1 MLNLTVHYFNE
12 SLTKPH
18 CGNTIVRVEEQCDC
32 GSFSSVITR
41 NAVNRTV
48 SFREMLFVI
57 QDYAVQTVCTLNLEH
72 SAEQSRLYVI
82 YWSTV
87 LEQPI
92 NVQQIFICR
101 MEHPVLKKATAIMG
115 TALTTLCLAEK
126 PEVLVP
132 RAVNPTTFI
141 DTVIFTLYFHLA
153 MEFQR
158 TRCISY
164 YQKNSIINAK
174 F

>member
-101 MEHPVLKKATAIMG
+101 MEHPVLKKATAIVG
-115 TALTTLCLAEK
+115 TALTALCPAEK
-126 PEVLVP
+126 SLEDTLVTVM
-132 RAVNPTTFI
+132 VNAI
-141 DTVIFTLYFHLA
+141 
-153 MEFQR
+153 Q
-158 TRCISY
+158 
-164 YQKNSIINAK
+164 
-174 F
+174 

>member
-1 MLNLTVHYFNE
+1 MAPHPVLSDSFSYCCVAHWQYIVGIWGNCMLNLTVHYFNE

-72 SAEQSRLYVI
+72 SAEQSRLYVT

-101 MEHPVLKKATAIMG
+101 MEHPVLKKATAIVG
-115 TALTTLCLAEK
+115 TALTALCPAEK
-126 PEVLVP
+126 SLEDTLVTVM
-132 RAVNPTTFI
+132 VNAI
-141 DTVIFTLYFHLA
+141 
-153 MEFQR
+153 Q
-158 TRCISY
+158 
-164 YQKNSIINAK
+164 
-174 F
+174 

>member
-72 SAEQSRLYVI
+72 SAEQS
-82 YWSTV
+82 
-87 LEQPI
+87 I

-126 PEVLVP
+126 SLEDTLVTVMMN
-132 RAVNPTTFI
+132 AI
-141 DTVIFTLYFHLA
+141 QYIAEADDLDTVQEMIGF
-153 MEFQR
+153 
-158 TRCISY
+158 
-164 YQKNSIINAK
+164 
-174 F
+174 